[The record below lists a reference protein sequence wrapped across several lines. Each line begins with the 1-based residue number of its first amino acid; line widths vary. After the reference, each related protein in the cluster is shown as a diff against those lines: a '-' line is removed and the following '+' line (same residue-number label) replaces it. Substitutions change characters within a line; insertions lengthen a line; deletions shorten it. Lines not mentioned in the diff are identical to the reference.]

1 MNEVLCIVGLSVVRD
16 TKLHGALQILSMR
29 TREWSAQ
36 MARTWSHDPPIG
48 FLQPLENVTCT
59 DLPFSL
65 KIWVIDS
72 MCVNDL
78 QRLRNSLYGALIVNM
93 KANLLE
99 GKSAEITA
107 STSACTYTLAHCRI
121 QVLS

>member
-1 MNEVLCIVGLSVVRD
+1 
-16 TKLHGALQILSMR
+16 
-29 TREWSAQ
+29 

-48 FLQPLENVTCT
+48 VLQLLKNVVCA

-107 STSACTYTLAHCRI
+107 STSACTYTLARRRI